1 MSQTEGEREVKITM
15 KNAVLLVAL
24 IVLGACTKVEK
35 PLPDTP
41 VKHFEKGY
49 KIKAKKKVDFES
61 LDILRP
67 MELVSNSQWIAT
79 IDNGS
84 REGCVCL
91 ISKDFKRCIRG
102 LQVGQG
108 PNDLSKVAR
117 LCVLNDTICVMDFN
131 FRRLMPLKV
140 SGDSLYVTSVN
151 AAEALGGWGKTVLT
165 GGRYLMPTLM
175 DSLFIKIA
183 DGKGEVLSSIDY
195 PDDKVL
201 SEYSYMP
208 RNSIYM
214 NTCIAVSPDEKHFAY
229 GVMYA
234 ETNGFGEIDGVN
246 ISSTKTYV
254 YSSPQIG
261 HVVEDGKFLIPAK
274 TSRVNV
280 LCATGN
286 DDMAIFAYSGE
297 GYDAMRSSNNLL
309 VYKWDGT
316 PKFRLVPDTP
326 VMIIAVDNSR
336 DVLMCI
342 AYTPEA
348 QYVEYD
354 LKAIKGL

>member
-1 MSQTEGEREVKITM
+1 MR
-15 KNAVLLVAL
+15 NL
-24 IVLGACTKVEK
+24 IIFSFLIILASCSNVEQ
-35 PLPDTP
+35 PLPETP
-41 VKHFEKGY
+41 VKHFGKAY
-49 KIKAKKKVDFES
+49 KIKARKKADFES
-61 LDILRP
+61 LDILKPR
-67 MELVSNSQWIAT
+67 ELVCNSEWIAT
-79 IDNGS
+79 IDDGS
-84 REGCVCL
+84 RSGCVCL

-108 PNDLSKVAR
+108 PKDLSNAAR

-131 FRRLMPLKV
+131 FRRLMSLNV
-140 SGDSLYVTSVN
+140 SADSIYVTSVN
-151 AAEALGGWGKTVLT
+151 AADAIGGWGKTALT
-165 GGRYLMPTLM
+165 GDRYLMPTLA
-175 DSLFIKIA
+175 DSLFIKLT
-183 DGKGEVLSSIDY
+183 DDKGNTLSSIGY

-201 SEYSYMP
+201 SEYSYTA

-214 NTCIAVSPDEKHFAY
+214 NTCVAVSPDEKHFAY

-234 ETNGFGEIDGVN
+234 ETCGFGNIDSEK

-261 HVVEDGKFLIPAK
+261 HVIEDGKFLIPAK

-280 LCATGN
+280 ISVTGN
-286 DDMAIFAYSGE
+286 NDIAIFAYSGE
-297 GYDAMRSSNNLL
+297 GYKAMASSDNLL
-309 VYKWDGT
+309 VYKWDGA
-316 PKFRLVPDTP
+316 PKFRLIPDTP

-354 LKAIKGL
+354 LKAVKDL